1 MAADRLTTLHLSAY
15 CGARVEAVGMLVDQM
30 RSDAVLGR
38 VIRLSR
44 LGKGAVDDSEAT
56 TLEGRGAV
64 GRGKIQQPS
73 QRQRGRGELWRPYLA
88 AGGRAEVHLPIDLV
102 EWRREL
108 QIFICGR
115 YTNTNM
121 ASLY

>member
-1 MAADRLTTLHLSAY
+1 MLLSAPPFVVRALLNRSLCEVVSRMAADKLTTLHLLAY

-88 AGGRAEVHLPIDLV
+88 AGGEGGGAFAD
-102 EWRREL
+102 
-108 QIFICGR
+108 
-115 YTNTNM
+115 
-121 ASLY
+121 